1 MRYLDRLIASE
12 ILPDAY
18 KEWRVY
24 RQKLTD
30 FIEENCVTEGDRK
43 PVLAIWGA
51 GRSNDIDLA
60 RLTERFKLVL
70 IDRDAEGLAQACKT
84 YGLEGADAICVDLP
98 FWNVELETYEMFE
111 ALLAEG
117 EEAEIVIEHLKQVA
131 FDNSHRVLPDIGR
144 KFDYSVCVGLHSQ
157 LNARFAGLL
166 YMYRENYDEEEL
178 QMIENAIRA
187 LNEAAVTRT
196 NDVIYML
203 TEKLMVFG
211 LEWAVVNE
219 SAMDQWGV
227 DDAEMAGLLA
237 EANEEIP
244 TGNEN
249 DVIGY
254 ERLSGLW
261 QDLVPEDIEGALQ
274 LRHDIGMH
282 KDFDIQIEAERRLFW
297 PFAWKERKKGYVMEL
312 LAVQPIE

>member
-12 ILPDAY
+12 VLPNAY
-18 KEWRVY
+18 KEWRGY

-30 FIEENCVTEGDRK
+30 FIEENCVAEGGCK

-60 RLTERFKLVL
+60 RLAERFKLVL
-70 IDRDAEGLAQACKT
+70 IDRDAEGLAQACKA
-84 YGLEGADAICVDLP
+84 YGLEETDAICVDLP

-131 FDNSHRVLPDIGR
+131 FDNSHRVLPEIGR

-219 SAMDQWGV
+219 SAMDQW
-227 DDAEMAGLLA
+227 
-237 EANEEIP
+237 
-244 TGNEN
+244 EN
-249 DVIGY
+249 
-254 ERLSGLW
+254 
-261 QDLVPEDIEGALQ
+261 LVPEEIEGALQ

-282 KDFDIQIEAERRLFW
+282 KDFDIRIEAERRLFW

-312 LAVQPIE
+312 LAVQPLE

>member
-12 ILPDAY
+12 VLPNAY
-18 KEWRVY
+18 KEWRGY

-30 FIEENCVTEGDRK
+30 FIEENCVAEGGRK

-60 RLTERFKLVL
+60 RLAERFKLVL

-84 YGLEGADAICVDLP
+84 YGLEKTDAICVDLP
-98 FWNVELETYEMFE
+98 FWNVELEAYEMFE

-117 EEAEIVIEHLKQVA
+117 EEAEIVIEHLQQVA
-131 FDNSHRVLPDIGR
+131 FDNSHRVLPEIGR
-144 KFDYSVCVGLHSQ
+144 RFDYSVCIGLHSQ

-219 SAMDQWGV
+219 SAMEQW
-227 DDAEMAGLLA
+227 EK
-237 EANEEIP
+237 
-244 TGNEN
+244 
-249 DVIGY
+249 
-254 ERLSGLW
+254 
-261 QDLVPEDIEGALQ
+261 LVPEDIEGALQ

-282 KDFDIQIEAERRLFW
+282 KDFDIRIEAERRLFW

-312 LAVQPIE
+312 LAVQPLE

>member
-12 ILPDAY
+12 VLPNAY
-18 KEWRVY
+18 KEWRGY

-30 FIEENCVTEGDRK
+30 FIEENCVAEGGCK

-60 RLTERFKLVL
+60 RLAERFKLVL
-70 IDRDAEGLAQACKT
+70 IDRDAEGLVQACKT
-84 YGLEGADAICVDLP
+84 YGLEETDVICVDLP

-144 KFDYSVCVGLHSQ
+144 RFDYSVCVGLHSQ

-219 SAMDQWGV
+219 SAMEQW
-227 DDAEMAGLLA
+227 EK
-237 EANEEIP
+237 
-244 TGNEN
+244 
-249 DVIGY
+249 
-254 ERLSGLW
+254 
-261 QDLVPEDIEGALQ
+261 LVPEDIEGALQ

-282 KDFDIQIEAERRLFW
+282 KDFDIRIEAERRLFW

-312 LAVQPIE
+312 LAVQPLE

>member
-12 ILPDAY
+12 VLPNAY
-18 KEWRVY
+18 KEWRGY

-30 FIEENCVTEGDRK
+30 FIEENCVAEGECK

-60 RLTERFKLVL
+60 RLAERFKLVL
-70 IDRDAEGLAQACKT
+70 IDRDAEGLAQACKA
-84 YGLEGADAICVDLP
+84 YGLEETDAICVDLP

-131 FDNSHRVLPDIGR
+131 FDNSHRVLPEIGR
-144 KFDYSVCVGLHSQ
+144 RFDYSVCVGLHSQ

-219 SAMDQWGV
+219 SAMDQW
-227 DDAEMAGLLA
+227 
-237 EANEEIP
+237 
-244 TGNEN
+244 EN
-249 DVIGY
+249 
-254 ERLSGLW
+254 
-261 QDLVPEDIEGALQ
+261 LVPEDIEGALQ

-282 KDFDIQIEAERRLFW
+282 KDFDIRIEAERRLFW

-312 LAVQPIE
+312 LAVQPLE

>member
-12 ILPDAY
+12 VLPNAY
-18 KEWRVY
+18 KEWRGY

-30 FIEENCVTEGDRK
+30 FIEENCVAEGGCK

-60 RLTERFKLVL
+60 RLAERFKLVL
-70 IDRDAEGLAQACKT
+70 IDRDAEGLVQACKT
-84 YGLEGADAICVDLP
+84 YGLEKTDVICVDLP

-144 KFDYSVCVGLHSQ
+144 RFDYSVCVGLHSQ

-219 SAMDQWGV
+219 SAMDQW
-227 DDAEMAGLLA
+227 EKF
-237 EANEEIP
+237 
-244 TGNEN
+244 
-249 DVIGY
+249 
-254 ERLSGLW
+254 
-261 QDLVPEDIEGALQ
+261 VPENIEGALQ

-282 KDFDIQIEAERRLFW
+282 KDFDIRIEAERRLFW

-312 LAVQPIE
+312 LAVQPLE

>member
-1 MRYLDRLIASE
+1 MNYMRYLDRLIASE
-12 ILPDAY
+12 VLPNAY
-18 KEWRVY
+18 KEWRGY

-30 FIEENCVTEGDRK
+30 FIEENCVAEGGCK

-60 RLTERFKLVL
+60 RLAERFKLVL

-84 YGLEGADAICVDLP
+84 YGLEETDAICVDLP

-131 FDNSHRVLPDIGR
+131 FDNSHRVLPDIR
-144 KFDYSVCVGLHSQ
+144 RRFDYSVCVGLHSQ

-219 SAMDQWGV
+219 SAMDQW
-227 DDAEMAGLLA
+227 
-237 EANEEIP
+237 
-244 TGNEN
+244 EN
-249 DVIGY
+249 
-254 ERLSGLW
+254 
-261 QDLVPEDIEGALQ
+261 LVPEEIEGALQ

-282 KDFDIQIEAERRLFW
+282 KDFDIRIEAERRLFW

-312 LAVQPIE
+312 LAVQPLE

>member
-12 ILPDAY
+12 VLPNAY
-18 KEWRVY
+18 KEWRGY

-30 FIEENCVTEGDRK
+30 FIEENCVAEGGRK

-60 RLTERFKLVL
+60 RLAERFKLVL
-70 IDRDAEGLAQACKT
+70 IDRDAEGLAQACKA
-84 YGLEGADAICVDLP
+84 YGLEETDAICVDLP

-131 FDNSHRVLPDIGR
+131 FDNSHRVLPEIGR
-144 KFDYSVCVGLHSQ
+144 RFDYSVCVGLHSQ

-219 SAMDQWGV
+219 SAMEQW
-227 DDAEMAGLLA
+227 EK
-237 EANEEIP
+237 
-244 TGNEN
+244 
-249 DVIGY
+249 
-254 ERLSGLW
+254 
-261 QDLVPEDIEGALQ
+261 LVPEDIEGALQ

-282 KDFDIQIEAERRLFW
+282 KDFDIRIEAERRLFW

-312 LAVQPIE
+312 LAVQPLE

>member
-12 ILPDAY
+12 VLPNAY
-18 KEWRVY
+18 KEWRGY

-30 FIEENCVTEGDRK
+30 FIEENCVAEGGDK

-60 RLTERFKLVL
+60 RLAERFKLVL
-70 IDRDAEGLAQACKT
+70 IDRDAEGLAQACKA
-84 YGLEGADAICVDLP
+84 YGLEETDAICVDLP

-131 FDNSHRVLPDIGR
+131 FDNSHRGLPEIGR
-144 KFDYSVCVGLHSQ
+144 RFDYSVCVGLHSQ

-187 LNEAAVTRT
+187 LNEVAVTRT

-219 SAMDQWGV
+219 SAMDQW
-227 DDAEMAGLLA
+227 
-237 EANEEIP
+237 
-244 TGNEN
+244 EN
-249 DVIGY
+249 
-254 ERLSGLW
+254 
-261 QDLVPEDIEGALQ
+261 LVPEEIEGALQ

-282 KDFDIQIEAERRLFW
+282 KDFDIRIEAERRLFW

-312 LAVQPIE
+312 LAVQPLE

>member
-12 ILPDAY
+12 ILPNAY
-18 KEWRVY
+18 KEWRGY

-30 FIEENCVTEGDRK
+30 FIEENCVAEGGCK

-60 RLTERFKLVL
+60 RLAERFKLVL

-84 YGLEGADAICVDLP
+84 YGLEETDAICVDLP

-131 FDNSHRVLPDIGR
+131 FDNSHRVLPEIGR
-144 KFDYSVCVGLHSQ
+144 RFDYSVCVGLHSQ

-219 SAMDQWGV
+219 SAMDQW
-227 DDAEMAGLLA
+227 
-237 EANEEIP
+237 
-244 TGNEN
+244 EN
-249 DVIGY
+249 
-254 ERLSGLW
+254 
-261 QDLVPEDIEGALQ
+261 LVPEEIEGALQ
-274 LRHDIGMH
+274 LRYDIGMH
-282 KDFDIQIEAERRLFW
+282 KDFDIRIEAERRLFW

-312 LAVQPIE
+312 LAVQPLE

>member
-12 ILPDAY
+12 VLPNAY
-18 KEWRVY
+18 KEWRGY

-30 FIEENCVTEGDRK
+30 FIEENCVAEGGRK

-70 IDRDAEGLAQACKT
+70 IDRDAEGLAQACKA
-84 YGLEGADAICVDLP
+84 YGLEETDAICVDLP
-98 FWNVELETYEMFE
+98 FWNVEFEIYEMFE

-117 EEAEIVIEHLKQVA
+117 EEAEIVIEHLQQVA

-144 KFDYSVCVGLHSQ
+144 RFDYSVCIGLHSQ

-219 SAMDQWGV
+219 SAMEQW
-227 DDAEMAGLLA
+227 EK
-237 EANEEIP
+237 
-244 TGNEN
+244 
-249 DVIGY
+249 
-254 ERLSGLW
+254 
-261 QDLVPEDIEGALQ
+261 LVPEDIEGALQ

-282 KDFDIQIEAERRLFW
+282 KDFDIRIEAERRLFW

-312 LAVQPIE
+312 LAVQPLE

>member
-12 ILPDAY
+12 VLPNAY
-18 KEWRVY
+18 KEWRGY

-30 FIEENCVTEGDRK
+30 FIEENCVAEGGCK

-60 RLTERFKLVL
+60 RLAERFKLVL
-70 IDRDAEGLAQACKT
+70 IDRDAEGLVQACKT
-84 YGLEGADAICVDLP
+84 YGLEETDVICVDLP

-131 FDNSHRVLPDIGR
+131 FDNSHRVLPDIR
-144 KFDYSVCVGLHSQ
+144 RRFDYSVCVGLHSQ

-219 SAMDQWGV
+219 SAMDQW
-227 DDAEMAGLLA
+227 
-237 EANEEIP
+237 
-244 TGNEN
+244 
-249 DVIGY
+249 
-254 ERLSGLW
+254 ER
-261 QDLVPEDIEGALQ
+261 LVPEDIEGALQ

-282 KDFDIQIEAERRLFW
+282 KDFDIRIEAERRLFW

-312 LAVQPIE
+312 LAVQPLE

>member
-12 ILPDAY
+12 VLPNAY
-18 KEWRVY
+18 KEWRGY

-30 FIEENCVTEGDRK
+30 FIEENCVAEGGCK

-60 RLTERFKLVL
+60 RLAERFKLVL
-70 IDRDAEGLAQACKT
+70 IDRDAEGLAQACKA
-84 YGLEGADAICVDLP
+84 YGLEETDAICVDLP

-131 FDNSHRVLPDIGR
+131 FDNSHRVLPDIR
-144 KFDYSVCVGLHSQ
+144 RRFDYSVCVGLHSQ

-219 SAMDQWGV
+219 FAMDQW
-227 DDAEMAGLLA
+227 
-237 EANEEIP
+237 
-244 TGNEN
+244 EN
-249 DVIGY
+249 
-254 ERLSGLW
+254 
-261 QDLVPEDIEGALQ
+261 LVPEEIEGALQ

-282 KDFDIQIEAERRLFW
+282 KDFDIRIEAERRLFW

-312 LAVQPIE
+312 LAVQPLE

>member
-1 MRYLDRLIASE
+1 MNYMRYLDRLIASE
-12 ILPDAY
+12 VLPNAY
-18 KEWRVY
+18 KEWRGY

-30 FIEENCVTEGDRK
+30 FIEENCVAEGGCK

-60 RLTERFKLVL
+60 RLAERFKLVL

-84 YGLEGADAICVDLP
+84 YGLEETDAICVDLP

-131 FDNSHRVLPDIGR
+131 FDNSHRVLPDIR
-144 KFDYSVCVGLHSQ
+144 RRFDYSICVGLHSQ

-219 SAMDQWGV
+219 SAMDQW
-227 DDAEMAGLLA
+227 
-237 EANEEIP
+237 
-244 TGNEN
+244 EN
-249 DVIGY
+249 
-254 ERLSGLW
+254 
-261 QDLVPEDIEGALQ
+261 LVPEEIEGALQ

-282 KDFDIQIEAERRLFW
+282 KDFDIRIEAERRLFW

-312 LAVQPIE
+312 LAVQPLE

>member
-12 ILPDAY
+12 VLPNAY
-18 KEWRVY
+18 KEWRGY

-30 FIEENCVTEGDRK
+30 FIEENCVAEGGRK

-60 RLTERFKLVL
+60 RLAERFKLVL
-70 IDRDAEGLAQACKT
+70 IDRDAEGLAQACKA
-84 YGLEGADAICVDLP
+84 YGLEETDAICVDLP
-98 FWNVELETYEMFE
+98 FWNVEFEIYEMFE

-144 KFDYSVCVGLHSQ
+144 RFDYSVCIGLHSQ

-219 SAMDQWGV
+219 SAMDQW
-227 DDAEMAGLLA
+227 
-237 EANEEIP
+237 
-244 TGNEN
+244 EN
-249 DVIGY
+249 
-254 ERLSGLW
+254 
-261 QDLVPEDIEGALQ
+261 LVPEEIEGALQ

-282 KDFDIQIEAERRLFW
+282 KDFDIRIEAERRLFW

-312 LAVQPIE
+312 LAVQPLE

>member
-12 ILPDAY
+12 VLPNAY
-18 KEWRVY
+18 KEWRGY

-30 FIEENCVTEGDRK
+30 FIEENCVAEGGCK

-60 RLTERFKLVL
+60 RLAERFKLVL

-84 YGLEGADAICVDLP
+84 YGLEKTDAICVDLP

-117 EEAEIVIEHLKQVA
+117 EEAEIVIEHLQQVA

-144 KFDYSVCVGLHSQ
+144 RFDYSVCAGLHSQ

-219 SAMDQWGV
+219 SAMDQW
-227 DDAEMAGLLA
+227 
-237 EANEEIP
+237 
-244 TGNEN
+244 EN
-249 DVIGY
+249 
-254 ERLSGLW
+254 
-261 QDLVPEDIEGALQ
+261 LVPEDIEGALQ

-282 KDFDIQIEAERRLFW
+282 KDFDIRIEAERRLFW

-312 LAVQPIE
+312 LAVQPLE

>member
-12 ILPDAY
+12 VLPNAY
-18 KEWRVY
+18 KEWRGY

-30 FIEENCVTEGDRK
+30 FIEENCVAEGGCK

-60 RLTERFKLVL
+60 RLAERFKLVL
-70 IDRDAEGLAQACKT
+70 IDRDAEGLAQACRA
-84 YGLEGADAICVDLP
+84 YGLEETDAICVDLP

-131 FDNSHRVLPDIGR
+131 FDNSHRGLPEIGR
-144 KFDYSVCVGLHSQ
+144 RFDYSVCVGLHSQ

-219 SAMDQWGV
+219 SAMDQW
-227 DDAEMAGLLA
+227 
-237 EANEEIP
+237 
-244 TGNEN
+244 EN
-249 DVIGY
+249 
-254 ERLSGLW
+254 
-261 QDLVPEDIEGALQ
+261 LVPEEIEGALQ

-282 KDFDIQIEAERRLFW
+282 KDFDIRIEAERRLFW

-312 LAVQPIE
+312 LAVQPLE

>member
-12 ILPDAY
+12 VLPNAY
-18 KEWRVY
+18 KEWRGY

-30 FIEENCVTEGDRK
+30 FIEENCVAEGGCK

-60 RLTERFKLVL
+60 RLAERFKLVL
-70 IDRDAEGLAQACKT
+70 IDRDVEELAQACKA
-84 YGLEGADAICVDLP
+84 YGLEETDAICVDLP

-117 EEAEIVIEHLKQVA
+117 EEAEIVIEHLKQVV
-131 FDNSHRVLPDIGR
+131 FDNSHRVLPEIGR
-144 KFDYSVCVGLHSQ
+144 RFDYSVCVGLHSQ

-219 SAMDQWGV
+219 SAMDQW
-227 DDAEMAGLLA
+227 
-237 EANEEIP
+237 
-244 TGNEN
+244 EN
-249 DVIGY
+249 
-254 ERLSGLW
+254 
-261 QDLVPEDIEGALQ
+261 LVPEEIEGALQ

-282 KDFDIQIEAERRLFW
+282 KDFDIRIEAERRLFW

-312 LAVQPIE
+312 LAVQPLE

>member
-12 ILPDAY
+12 VLPNAY
-18 KEWRVY
+18 KEWRGY

-30 FIEENCVTEGDRK
+30 FIEENCVAEGGGK

-60 RLTERFKLVL
+60 RLAERFKLVL
-70 IDRDAEGLAQACKT
+70 IDRDAEGLVQACKT
-84 YGLEGADAICVDLP
+84 YGLEETDVICVDLP

-144 KFDYSVCVGLHSQ
+144 RFDYSVCVGLHSQ

-219 SAMDQWGV
+219 SAMDQW
-227 DDAEMAGLLA
+227 
-237 EANEEIP
+237 
-244 TGNEN
+244 
-249 DVIGY
+249 
-254 ERLSGLW
+254 ER
-261 QDLVPEDIEGALQ
+261 LVPEDIEGALQ

-282 KDFDIQIEAERRLFW
+282 KDFDIRIEAERRLFW

-312 LAVQPIE
+312 LAVQPLE

>member
-12 ILPDAY
+12 VLPNAY
-18 KEWRVY
+18 KEWRGY

-30 FIEENCVTEGDRK
+30 FIEENCVAEGGCK

-60 RLTERFKLVL
+60 RLAERFKLVL

-84 YGLEGADAICVDLP
+84 YGLEELDAICVDLP

-144 KFDYSVCVGLHSQ
+144 RFDYSVCVGLHSQ

-219 SAMDQWGV
+219 FAMDQW
-227 DDAEMAGLLA
+227 
-237 EANEEIP
+237 
-244 TGNEN
+244 EN
-249 DVIGY
+249 
-254 ERLSGLW
+254 
-261 QDLVPEDIEGALQ
+261 LVPEDIEGALQ

-282 KDFDIQIEAERRLFW
+282 KDFDIRIEAERRLFW

-312 LAVQPIE
+312 LAVQPLE

>member
-12 ILPDAY
+12 VLPNAY
-18 KEWRVY
+18 KEWRGY

-30 FIEENCVTEGDRK
+30 FIEENCVAEGGRK

-60 RLTERFKLVL
+60 RLAERFKLVL
-70 IDRDAEGLAQACKT
+70 IDRDAEGLAQACKA
-84 YGLEGADAICVDLP
+84 YGLEEIDAICVDLP

-144 KFDYSVCVGLHSQ
+144 RFDYSVCVGLHSQ

-219 SAMDQWGV
+219 SAMDQW
-227 DDAEMAGLLA
+227 
-237 EANEEIP
+237 
-244 TGNEN
+244 EN
-249 DVIGY
+249 
-254 ERLSGLW
+254 
-261 QDLVPEDIEGALQ
+261 LVPEDIEGALQ

-282 KDFDIQIEAERRLFW
+282 KDFDIRIEAERRLFW

-312 LAVQPIE
+312 LAVQPLE

>member
-12 ILPDAY
+12 VLPNAY
-18 KEWRVY
+18 KEWRGY

-30 FIEENCVTEGDRK
+30 FIEENCVAEGGCK

-60 RLTERFKLVL
+60 RLAERFKLVL

-84 YGLEGADAICVDLP
+84 YGLEETDAICVDLP

-131 FDNSHRVLPDIGR
+131 FDNSHRVLPEIGR
-144 KFDYSVCVGLHSQ
+144 RFDYSVCVGLHSQ

-219 SAMDQWGV
+219 SAMDQW
-227 DDAEMAGLLA
+227 
-237 EANEEIP
+237 
-244 TGNEN
+244 EN
-249 DVIGY
+249 
-254 ERLSGLW
+254 
-261 QDLVPEDIEGALQ
+261 LVPEEIEGALQ

-282 KDFDIQIEAERRLFW
+282 KDFDIRIEAERRLFW

-312 LAVQPIE
+312 LAVQPLE

>member
-12 ILPDAY
+12 VLPNAY
-18 KEWRVY
+18 KEWREY

-30 FIEENCVTEGDRK
+30 FIEENCVAEGGCK
-43 PVLAIWGA
+43 PVLAILGA

-60 RLTERFKLVL
+60 RLAERFKLVL
-70 IDRDAEGLAQACKT
+70 IDRDAEGLVQACKT
-84 YGLEGADAICVDLP
+84 YGLEKTDVICVDLP

-144 KFDYSVCVGLHSQ
+144 RFDYSVCVGLHSQ

-219 SAMDQWGV
+219 SAMDQW
-227 DDAEMAGLLA
+227 
-237 EANEEIP
+237 
-244 TGNEN
+244 
-249 DVIGY
+249 
-254 ERLSGLW
+254 ER
-261 QDLVPEDIEGALQ
+261 LVPEDIEGALQ

-282 KDFDIQIEAERRLFW
+282 KDFDIRIEAERRLFW

-312 LAVQPIE
+312 LAVQPLE

>member
-12 ILPDAY
+12 VLPNAY
-18 KEWRVY
+18 KEWRGY

-30 FIEENCVTEGDRK
+30 FIEENCVAEGGRK

-60 RLTERFKLVL
+60 RLAERFKLVL
-70 IDRDAEGLAQACKT
+70 IDRDAEGLAQACKA
-84 YGLEGADAICVDLP
+84 YGLEETDAICVDLP

-144 KFDYSVCVGLHSQ
+144 RFDYSVCIGLHSQ

-219 SAMDQWGV
+219 SAMDQW
-227 DDAEMAGLLA
+227 EK
-237 EANEEIP
+237 
-244 TGNEN
+244 
-249 DVIGY
+249 
-254 ERLSGLW
+254 
-261 QDLVPEDIEGALQ
+261 LVPEDIEGALQ

-282 KDFDIQIEAERRLFW
+282 KDFDIRIEAERRLFW

-312 LAVQPIE
+312 LAVQPLE

>member
-12 ILPDAY
+12 VLPNAY
-18 KEWRVY
+18 KEWRGY

-30 FIEENCVTEGDRK
+30 FIEENCVAEGGCK

-60 RLTERFKLVL
+60 RLAERFKLVL
-70 IDRDAEGLAQACKT
+70 IDRDAEGLVQACKT
-84 YGLEGADAICVDLP
+84 YGLEETDVICVDLP

-144 KFDYSVCVGLHSQ
+144 RFDYSVCVGLHSQ

-219 SAMDQWGV
+219 SAMDQWEKFV
-227 DDAEMAGLLA
+227 
-237 EANEEIP
+237 
-244 TGNEN
+244 
-249 DVIGY
+249 
-254 ERLSGLW
+254 S
-261 QDLVPEDIEGALQ
+261 EDIEGALQ

-282 KDFDIQIEAERRLFW
+282 KDFDIRIEAERRLFW

-312 LAVQPIE
+312 LAVQPLE

>member
-12 ILPDAY
+12 VLPNAY
-18 KEWRVY
+18 KEWRGY

-30 FIEENCVTEGDRK
+30 FIEENCVAEGGCK

-60 RLTERFKLVL
+60 RLAERFKLVL
-70 IDRDAEGLAQACKT
+70 IDRDAEGLVQACKT
-84 YGLEGADAICVDLP
+84 YGLEKTDVICVDLP

-144 KFDYSVCVGLHSQ
+144 RFDYSVCVGLHSQ

-166 YMYRENYDEEEL
+166 YMYRENYNEEEL

-219 SAMDQWGV
+219 SAMDQW
-227 DDAEMAGLLA
+227 EKF
-237 EANEEIP
+237 
-244 TGNEN
+244 
-249 DVIGY
+249 
-254 ERLSGLW
+254 
-261 QDLVPEDIEGALQ
+261 VPEDIEGALQ

-282 KDFDIQIEAERRLFW
+282 KDFDIRIEAERRLFW

-312 LAVQPIE
+312 LAVQPLE

>member
-12 ILPDAY
+12 VLPNAY
-18 KEWRVY
+18 KEWRGY

-30 FIEENCVTEGDRK
+30 FIEENCVAEGGRK

-60 RLTERFKLVL
+60 RLAERFKLVL
-70 IDRDAEGLAQACKT
+70 IDRDAEGLAQACKA
-84 YGLEGADAICVDLP
+84 YGLEETDAICVDLP

-117 EEAEIVIEHLKQVA
+117 EEAEIVIEHLQQVA

-144 KFDYSVCVGLHSQ
+144 RFDYSVCIGLHSQ

-219 SAMDQWGV
+219 SAMDQW
-227 DDAEMAGLLA
+227 
-237 EANEEIP
+237 
-244 TGNEN
+244 EN
-249 DVIGY
+249 
-254 ERLSGLW
+254 
-261 QDLVPEDIEGALQ
+261 LVPEEIEGALQ

-282 KDFDIQIEAERRLFW
+282 KDFDIRIEAEWRLFW

-312 LAVQPIE
+312 LAVQPLE

>member
-12 ILPDAY
+12 VLPNAY
-18 KEWRVY
+18 KEWRGY

-30 FIEENCVTEGDRK
+30 FIEENCVAEGECK

-60 RLTERFKLVL
+60 RLAERFKLVL
-70 IDRDAEGLAQACKT
+70 IDRDAEGLAQACKA
-84 YGLEGADAICVDLP
+84 YGLEETDAICVDLP

-144 KFDYSVCVGLHSQ
+144 RFDYSVCVGLHSQ

-219 SAMDQWGV
+219 SAMDQW
-227 DDAEMAGLLA
+227 
-237 EANEEIP
+237 
-244 TGNEN
+244 EN
-249 DVIGY
+249 LV
-254 ERLSGLW
+254 
-261 QDLVPEDIEGALQ
+261 QDDIEGALQ

-282 KDFDIQIEAERRLFW
+282 KDFDIRIEAERRLFW

-312 LAVQPIE
+312 LAVQPLE

>member
-1 MRYLDRLIASE
+1 MA
-12 ILPDAY
+12 
-18 KEWRVY
+18 
-24 RQKLTD
+24 
-30 FIEENCVTEGDRK
+30 EGGCK

-60 RLTERFKLVL
+60 RLAERFKLVL
-70 IDRDAEGLAQACKT
+70 IDRDAEGLVQACKT
-84 YGLEGADAICVDLP
+84 YGLEGTDVICVDLP

-144 KFDYSVCVGLHSQ
+144 RFDYSVCVGLHSQ

-219 SAMDQWGV
+219 SAMDQW
-227 DDAEMAGLLA
+227 
-237 EANEEIP
+237 
-244 TGNEN
+244 
-249 DVIGY
+249 
-254 ERLSGLW
+254 ER
-261 QDLVPEDIEGALQ
+261 LVPEDIEGALQ

-282 KDFDIQIEAERRLFW
+282 KDFDIRIEAERQLFW

-312 LAVQPIE
+312 LAVQPLE

>member
-12 ILPDAY
+12 VLPNAY
-18 KEWRVY
+18 KEWRGY

-30 FIEENCVTEGDRK
+30 FIEENCVAEGGCK

-60 RLTERFKLVL
+60 RLAERFKLVL
-70 IDRDAEGLAQACKT
+70 IDRDAEGLAQACKA
-84 YGLEGADAICVDLP
+84 YGLEETDAICVDLP

-131 FDNSHRVLPDIGR
+131 FDNSHRVLPEIGR
-144 KFDYSVCVGLHSQ
+144 RFDYSVCVGLHSQ

-187 LNEAAVTRT
+187 LNEVAVTRT

-219 SAMDQWGV
+219 SAMDQW
-227 DDAEMAGLLA
+227 
-237 EANEEIP
+237 
-244 TGNEN
+244 EN
-249 DVIGY
+249 
-254 ERLSGLW
+254 
-261 QDLVPEDIEGALQ
+261 LVPEEIEGALQ

-282 KDFDIQIEAERRLFW
+282 KDFDIRIEAERRLFW

-312 LAVQPIE
+312 LAVQPLE

>member
-12 ILPDAY
+12 VLPNAY
-18 KEWRVY
+18 KEWRGY

-30 FIEENCVTEGDRK
+30 FIEENCVAEGGRM

-60 RLTERFKLVL
+60 RLAERFKLVL

-84 YGLEGADAICVDLP
+84 YGLEKTDAICVDLP

-117 EEAEIVIEHLKQVA
+117 EEAEIVIEHLQQVA

-144 KFDYSVCVGLHSQ
+144 RFDYSVCAGLHSQ

-219 SAMDQWGV
+219 SAMDQW
-227 DDAEMAGLLA
+227 
-237 EANEEIP
+237 
-244 TGNEN
+244 EN
-249 DVIGY
+249 
-254 ERLSGLW
+254 
-261 QDLVPEDIEGALQ
+261 LVPEDIEGALQ

-282 KDFDIQIEAERRLFW
+282 KDFDIRIEAERRLFW

-312 LAVQPIE
+312 LAVQPLE

>member
-12 ILPDAY
+12 VLPNAY
-18 KEWRVY
+18 KEWRGY

-30 FIEENCVTEGDRK
+30 FIEENCVAEGGHK

-60 RLTERFKLVL
+60 RLAERFKLVL
-70 IDRDAEGLAQACKT
+70 IDRDAEGLAQACKA
-84 YGLEGADAICVDLP
+84 YGLEETDAICVDLP

-131 FDNSHRVLPDIGR
+131 FDNSHRVLPEIGR
-144 KFDYSVCVGLHSQ
+144 RFDYSVCVGLHSQ

-219 SAMDQWGV
+219 SAMDQW
-227 DDAEMAGLLA
+227 
-237 EANEEIP
+237 
-244 TGNEN
+244 EN
-249 DVIGY
+249 
-254 ERLSGLW
+254 
-261 QDLVPEDIEGALQ
+261 LVPEEIEGALQ

-282 KDFDIQIEAERRLFW
+282 KDFDIRIEAERRLFW

-312 LAVQPIE
+312 LAVQPLE

>member
-12 ILPDAY
+12 VLPNAY
-18 KEWRVY
+18 KEWRGY

-30 FIEENCVTEGDRK
+30 FIEENCVAEGGCK

-60 RLTERFKLVL
+60 KLAERFKLVL
-70 IDRDAEGLAQACKT
+70 IDRDAEGLAQACKA
-84 YGLEGADAICVDLP
+84 YGLEETDAICVDLP

-131 FDNSHRVLPDIGR
+131 FDNSHRVLPEIGR
-144 KFDYSVCVGLHSQ
+144 RFDYSVCVGLHSQ

-219 SAMDQWGV
+219 SAMDQW
-227 DDAEMAGLLA
+227 
-237 EANEEIP
+237 
-244 TGNEN
+244 EN
-249 DVIGY
+249 
-254 ERLSGLW
+254 
-261 QDLVPEDIEGALQ
+261 LVPEEIEGALQ

-282 KDFDIQIEAERRLFW
+282 KDFDIRIEAERRLFW

-312 LAVQPIE
+312 LAVQPLE

>member
-12 ILPDAY
+12 VLPNAY
-18 KEWRVY
+18 KEWRGY

-30 FIEENCVTEGDRK
+30 FIEENCVAEGGRK

-60 RLTERFKLVL
+60 RLAERFKLVL

-84 YGLEGADAICVDLP
+84 YGLGETDAICVDLP

-144 KFDYSVCVGLHSQ
+144 RFDYSACVGLHSQ

-219 SAMDQWGV
+219 SAMDQW
-227 DDAEMAGLLA
+227 EK
-237 EANEEIP
+237 
-244 TGNEN
+244 
-249 DVIGY
+249 
-254 ERLSGLW
+254 
-261 QDLVPEDIEGALQ
+261 LVPEDIEGALQ

-282 KDFDIQIEAERRLFW
+282 KDFDIRIEAERRLFW

-312 LAVQPIE
+312 LAVQPLE

>member
-1 MRYLDRLIASE
+1 MNYMRYLDRLIASE
-12 ILPDAY
+12 VLPNAY
-18 KEWRVY
+18 KEWRGY

-30 FIEENCVTEGDRK
+30 FIEENCVAEGGCK

-60 RLTERFKLVL
+60 RLAERFKLVL

-84 YGLEGADAICVDLP
+84 YGLEETDAICVDLP

-131 FDNSHRVLPDIGR
+131 FDNSHRGLPEIGR
-144 KFDYSVCVGLHSQ
+144 RFDYSVCVGLHSQ

-219 SAMDQWGV
+219 SAMDQW
-227 DDAEMAGLLA
+227 
-237 EANEEIP
+237 
-244 TGNEN
+244 EN
-249 DVIGY
+249 
-254 ERLSGLW
+254 
-261 QDLVPEDIEGALQ
+261 LVPEEIEGALQ

-282 KDFDIQIEAERRLFW
+282 KDFDIRIEAERRLFW

-312 LAVQPIE
+312 LAVQPLE

>member
-1 MRYLDRLIASE
+1 MNYMRYLDRLITSE
-12 ILPDAY
+12 VLPNAY
-18 KEWRVY
+18 KEWRGY

-30 FIEENCVTEGDRK
+30 FIEENCVAEGGCK

-60 RLTERFKLVL
+60 RLAERFKLVL

-84 YGLEGADAICVDLP
+84 YGLEETDAICVDLP

-144 KFDYSVCVGLHSQ
+144 RFDYSVCVGLHSQ

-219 SAMDQWGV
+219 SAMDQW
-227 DDAEMAGLLA
+227 
-237 EANEEIP
+237 
-244 TGNEN
+244 EN
-249 DVIGY
+249 
-254 ERLSGLW
+254 
-261 QDLVPEDIEGALQ
+261 LVPEDIEGALQ

-282 KDFDIQIEAERRLFW
+282 KDFDIRIEAERRLFW

-312 LAVQPIE
+312 LAVQPLE

>member
-1 MRYLDRLIASE
+1 MNYMRYLDRLIASE
-12 ILPDAY
+12 VLPNAY
-18 KEWRVY
+18 KEWRGY

-30 FIEENCVTEGDRK
+30 FIEENCVAEGGCK

-60 RLTERFKLVL
+60 RLAERFKLVL

-84 YGLEGADAICVDLP
+84 YGLEETDAICVDLP

-131 FDNSHRVLPDIGR
+131 FDNSHRVLPEIGR
-144 KFDYSVCVGLHSQ
+144 RFDYSVCVGLHSQ

-219 SAMDQWGV
+219 SAMDQW
-227 DDAEMAGLLA
+227 
-237 EANEEIP
+237 
-244 TGNEN
+244 EN
-249 DVIGY
+249 
-254 ERLSGLW
+254 
-261 QDLVPEDIEGALQ
+261 LVPEEIEGALQ

-282 KDFDIQIEAERRLFW
+282 KDFDIRIEAERRLFW

-312 LAVQPIE
+312 LAVQPLE

>member
-12 ILPDAY
+12 VLPNAY
-18 KEWRVY
+18 KEWRGY

-30 FIEENCVTEGDRK
+30 FIEENCVAEGGCK

-60 RLTERFKLVL
+60 RLAERFKLVL

-84 YGLEGADAICVDLP
+84 YGLEETDAICVDLP

-144 KFDYSVCVGLHSQ
+144 RFDYSVCVGLHSQ

-219 SAMDQWGV
+219 SAMDQW
-227 DDAEMAGLLA
+227 EKF
-237 EANEEIP
+237 
-244 TGNEN
+244 
-249 DVIGY
+249 
-254 ERLSGLW
+254 
-261 QDLVPEDIEGALQ
+261 VPEDIEGALQ

-282 KDFDIQIEAERRLFW
+282 KDFDIRIEAERRLFW

-312 LAVQPIE
+312 LAVQPLE

>member
-12 ILPDAY
+12 VLPNAY
-18 KEWRVY
+18 KEWRGY

-30 FIEENCVTEGDRK
+30 FIEENCVAEGGRK

-60 RLTERFKLVL
+60 RLAERFKLVL

-84 YGLEGADAICVDLP
+84 YGLEETDAICVDLP
-98 FWNVELETYEMFE
+98 FWNVEFEIYEMFE

-117 EEAEIVIEHLKQVA
+117 EEAEIVIEHLQQVA

-144 KFDYSVCVGLHSQ
+144 RFDYSVCIGLHSQ

-219 SAMDQWGV
+219 SAMEQW
-227 DDAEMAGLLA
+227 EK
-237 EANEEIP
+237 
-244 TGNEN
+244 
-249 DVIGY
+249 
-254 ERLSGLW
+254 
-261 QDLVPEDIEGALQ
+261 LVPEDIEGALQ
-274 LRHDIGMH
+274 LRRDIGMH
-282 KDFDIQIEAERRLFW
+282 KDFDIRIEAERRLFW

-312 LAVQPIE
+312 LAVQPLE

>member
-12 ILPDAY
+12 VLPNAY
-18 KEWRVY
+18 KEWRGY

-30 FIEENCVTEGDRK
+30 FIEENCVAEGGRK

-70 IDRDAEGLAQACKT
+70 IDRDAEGLAQAGKA
-84 YGLEGADAICVDLP
+84 YGLGETDAICVDLP
-98 FWNVELETYEMFE
+98 FWNLELETYEMFE

-117 EEAEIVIEHLKQVA
+117 EEAEIVIEHLQQVA

-144 KFDYSVCVGLHSQ
+144 RFDYSVCIGLHSQ

-219 SAMDQWGV
+219 SAMDQW
-227 DDAEMAGLLA
+227 EK
-237 EANEEIP
+237 
-244 TGNEN
+244 
-249 DVIGY
+249 
-254 ERLSGLW
+254 
-261 QDLVPEDIEGALQ
+261 LVPEDIEGALQ

-282 KDFDIQIEAERRLFW
+282 KDFDIRIEAERRLFW

-312 LAVQPIE
+312 LAVQPLE

>member
-12 ILPDAY
+12 VLPNAY
-18 KEWRVY
+18 KEWRGY

-30 FIEENCVTEGDRK
+30 FIEENCVAEGGCK

-60 RLTERFKLVL
+60 RLAERFKLVL

-84 YGLEGADAICVDLP
+84 YGLEETDAICVDLP

-144 KFDYSVCVGLHSQ
+144 RFDYSVCVGLHSQ

-219 SAMDQWGV
+219 SAMDQW
-227 DDAEMAGLLA
+227 
-237 EANEEIP
+237 
-244 TGNEN
+244 EN
-249 DVIGY
+249 
-254 ERLSGLW
+254 
-261 QDLVPEDIEGALQ
+261 LVPEEIEGALQ

-282 KDFDIQIEAERRLFW
+282 KDFDIRIEAERRLFW

-312 LAVQPIE
+312 LAVQPLE